1 MLSIPYWKSNSITLT
16 DNIKIVHESE
26 FDSSYLME
34 YDDVEYFRL
43 YHPLQ
48 NIDKINLTDI
58 RIETSKSSDIPAIAG
73 VINKSYI
80 DISVINEQ
88 ILGYTKTGVYLD
100 DLWVLA

>member
-1 MLSIPYWKSNSITLT
+1 MQGV
-16 DNIKIVHESE
+16 KIVHESE

-73 VINKSYI
+73 VIRGSSDCIVRN
-80 DISVINEQ
+80 ISRLIKKE
-88 ILGYTKTGVYLD
+88 
-100 DLWVLA
+100 